1 MRAFKKGELFMDVEA
16 TTVPKSYPRSTP
28 CPVFSEGNLYPRMT
42 KDDARFILAV
52 AEEYDALIK
61 RLGTKRVKEL
71 LGEKEE

>member
-1 MRAFKKGELFMDVEA
+1 MDVEA
-16 TTVPKSYPRSTP
+16 TTVPRGHGREP

-61 RLGTKRVKEL
+61 KLGTERVKEL
-71 LGEKEE
+71 LGGKEESR